1 MTASHQRP
9 LRGLASSAQDIAT
22 SRYRSETVQ
31 ISVYAVGR
39 KMPAWVDQAT
49 ADYAR
54 RMPRR
59 WRFGFR
65 EFVQA
70 QGDNPGLIMA
80 READALLAAI
90 PDKAHV
96 IALDNRGQNWSTQ
109 VVAEQLQSW
118 QELGKSLI
126 LLIGGADG
134 LHARCRERADQLWS
148 LSALTFPHPLV
159 RVVVAEQLYR
169 AQSLLD
175 NHPYHRA

>member
-1 MTASHQRP
+1 M
-9 LRGLASSAQDIAT
+9 
-22 SRYRSETVQ
+22 Q

-39 KMPAWVDQAT
+39 KMPAWVNHASD
-49 ADYAR
+49 DYIK

-59 WRFGFR
+59 WQFQVR
-65 EFVQA
+65 EFAQA
-70 QGDNPGLIMA
+70 QGDGKDVIMA
-80 READALLAAI
+80 REAEALLAAI

-96 IALDNRGQNWSTQ
+96 IALDNRGASWSTEQ
-109 VVAEQLQSW
+109 VAEQLERW

-134 LHARCRERADQLWS
+134 LHPSVRKRADQMWS

-159 RVVVAEQLYR
+159 RVVLAEQLYR

-175 NHPYHRA
+175 NHPYHRAG